1 MSKQRP
7 RFAENASNVYRTKT
21 FIVRQEISLGSDP
34 DGMNVTF
41 SRDTMYLRTPKRDKE
56 YEEYYFWRKYLNGRR
71 LPSTIYTRRYI
82 Y

>member
-7 RFAENASNVYRTKT
+7 RFVENASNVYRTKT

-56 YEEYYFWRKYLNGRR
+56 YEEYYFWRKY
-71 LPSTIYTRRYI
+71 
-82 Y
+82 

>member
-7 RFAENASNVYRTKT
+7 RFVENASNVYRTKT

-41 SRDTMYLRTPKRDKE
+41 SRDTMYLRTPKRDRE
-56 YEEYYFWRKYLNGRR
+56 YEEYYSCRKYLNGRR
-71 LPSTIYTRRYI
+71 LPSTVYTRRYI

>member
-1 MSKQRP
+1 MSMQRP
-7 RFAENASNVYRTKT
+7 RFVKNASNVYRTKT
-21 FIVRQEISLGSDP
+21 FIVRQEISLGNDP

-56 YEEYYFWRKYLNGRR
+56 YEEYYSWRKYLNGRR